1 MTPKSNNGGPHENA
15 CKPKSTATT
24 AHAEAPACPR
34 PEPTLALASSLAFS
48 TSCLAFSTSCLAFST
63 FFSASLTSCLSTL
76 ASSLRPALS
85 SSSHNAVRVLTA
97 CCAVSSSLM
106 ATFCTCRAAARS
118 CQVQGCFLVLLPPCH
133 SLQWSR
139 SGSTH
144 QQHARRP
151 SWHLRPSLWS
161 AQRQPAPS
169 FRCKI
174 QNTRN
179 GQTNLALSS
188 SSSLSEGSE
197 ACAVQEMTLTPHHNL
212 QLRTSNSPLRLSP
225 QWPTTSKTSKQQH
238 PRRHSLL
245 GIFNRVSSLC

>member
-161 AQRQPAPS
+161 AQRQPAPRHPAEQLS
-169 FRCKI
+169 MQNPKHTEWTNKPGLIFVVLTFR
-174 QNTRN
+174 R
-179 GQTNLALSS
+179 LR
-188 SSSLSEGSE
+188 SLRCPGNDTHS
-197 ACAVQEMTLTPHHNL
+197 A
-212 QLRTSNSPLRLSP
+212 P
-225 QWPTTSKTSKQQH
+225 QSAIANFK
-238 PRRHSLL
+238 
-245 GIFNRVSSLC
+245 